1 LPDPDAPYYT
11 NDTAVQRTVPPSQYE
26 NGEWNKDGDCLR
38 SRPSRR
44 GEKRIQGIELYLH
57 KLQMEEFERAAG
69 AAAVRML
76 LMDTTEAMMSRADA
90 HPSKFRG
97 CTPEK
102 YFTVY
107 HDCVHWCL
115 PGAIDTWND
124 MLLHMLTS

>member
-1 LPDPDAPYYT
+1 
-11 NDTAVQRTVPPSQYE
+11 VQRTVPPSQYE
-26 NGEWNKDGDCLR
+26 NGEWNKDGDYLL

-97 CTPEK
+97 WTPEK